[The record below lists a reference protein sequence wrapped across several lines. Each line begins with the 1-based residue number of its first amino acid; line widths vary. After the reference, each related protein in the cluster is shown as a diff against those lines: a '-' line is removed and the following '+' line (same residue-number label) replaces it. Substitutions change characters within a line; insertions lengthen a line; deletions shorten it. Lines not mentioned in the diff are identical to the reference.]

1 MQNVGNDYRPKFTY
15 SDMAED
21 LTASPRVSMTD
32 GRGVGWAKYVRGVRN
47 NLRLRLAW
55 RSMTGAFMSTI
66 ALYVLKGC
74 MVWEILC
81 DRVLPVG
88 AWQGRTCGQ
97 WKWMCNV
104 WENVSEIGTH
114 IGTYCA
120 GT

>member
-1 MQNVGNDYRPKFTY
+1 MHNVGSNSR
-15 SDMAED
+15 
-21 LTASPRVSMTD
+21 PRV
-32 GRGVGWAKYVRGVRN
+32 
-47 NLRLRLAW
+47 AW
-55 RSMTGAFMSTI
+55 RSISGVFMSAIT
-66 ALYVLKGC
+66 LYVLRVC
-74 MVWEILC
+74 MVWEILY

>member
-1 MQNVGNDYRPKFTY
+1 MGNDYRPKFTY
-15 SDMAED
+15 SDMDED
-21 LTASPRVSMTD
+21 LTASPMVSMTN

-81 DRVLPVG
+81 DRVASRSMAGADMGAVEVDVQCVG
-88 AWQGRTCGQ
+88 KC
-97 WKWMCNV
+97 V
-104 WENVSEIGTH
+104 
-114 IGTYCA
+114 
-120 GT
+120 